1 MASNGENIIG
11 IAMQL
16 DVSDLRAGLQET
28 RKAITTANKEFNAA
42 TSGMDDWSKSSE
54 GLNEKLK
61 QLDTVLTMQKKAV
74 AGIEAEMK
82 RLRDENKENTEEYR
96 RLNDKLLDAKASVGK
111 TEKQIRNYTKKLE
124 DVEQGTS
131 EVKKE
136 TDRMGNSM
144 RDAKNDVSKLD
155 GGFTVLKGTMSNLV
169 SSGIQSIIGGLKSAV
184 TESQQLRTEL
194 GRLETSF
201 LDSGHTSEQASQSF
215 VELNSVLGD
224 SGRTTE
230 ALQQLGTL
238 ADNQK
243 ELSEYTNILT
253 GVYAKFGDSLPVEGL
268 AEAMNHTAKL
278 GKVQGTLA
286 DALEWVGLTVE
297 DFDEKLEK
305 CSSEEERAKL
315 IRETLTEKYD
325 EASETYKELNKDLI
339 DAQRSES
346 EFALAQAEAGEKIQP
361 IQTAIRDGFTELLDA
376 FVEMTEGIDMKAI
389 ADAITEGF
397 GWLVDNKDAILG
409 VITGVGTAFA
419 TWKVVGLIQALIGA
433 TEGLTLAQ
441 ALLNLVMSA
450 NPIGL
455 IVGLIAGLVAAFI
468 TLWHTSD
475 DFRNFWINLW
485 ENIKKVAIDCWNYIK
500 KAFSDAW
507 KNIKKLWGEAKA
519 FFVGIWN
526 SIKNTFKNVGS
537 TIGGFFS
544 SAWSNIKK
552 TWSNVTG
559 WFEDIYNDI
568 VGFFDDLPDKM
579 LEIGVD
585 MMNGLIEGINSMID
599 SIGESIGN
607 VSDSVIG
614 WFEDTFDI
622 NSPSKVMRDRVG
634 MMLGAGVGEGILA
647 SSKDVLKDT
656 KKFNN
661 IVLSGLSGSVPQ
673 LAGSIPASGG
683 AVTNVTN
690 HYVQTINAPKQL
702 SRLEIYRQS
711 KNLLALKGGY

>member
-61 QLDTVLTMQKKAV
+61 QLDTVLKMQKKAV

-131 EVKKE
+131 EVKRE

-155 GGFTVLKGTMSNLV
+155 GGFTVLKGTMANLV
-169 SSGIQSIIGGLKSAV
+169 SSGIQSVIGGLKSAV

-297 DFDEKLEK
+297 DFDAKLEK

-315 IRETLTEKYD
+315 IRETLTKKYD
-325 EASETYKELNKDLI
+325 EASDTYKELNKDLI

-441 ALLNLVMSA
+441 ALLNLVMMA

-485 ENIKKVAIDCWNYIK
+485 NSIKKVAIDCWNYIK

-507 KNIKKLWGEAKA
+507 KNIKILWGQAKA

-526 SIKNTFKNVGS
+526 GIKNTFKNVGS

-622 NSPSKVMRDRVG
+622 NSPSRVMRDRVG

-711 KNLLALKGGY
+711 KNLLALKGGF